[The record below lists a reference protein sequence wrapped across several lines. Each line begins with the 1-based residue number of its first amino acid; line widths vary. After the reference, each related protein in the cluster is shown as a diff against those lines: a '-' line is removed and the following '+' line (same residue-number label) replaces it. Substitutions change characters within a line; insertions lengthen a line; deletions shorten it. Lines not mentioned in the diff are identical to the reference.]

1 MNKRKFNSH
10 RPLFSTNLPQGLR
23 KPKIKWKI
31 FPILKLALRRTA
43 LFLGTIVLI
52 NLLIVGLASLFIP
65 SSNESAFTMP
75 NDAVLFL
82 KFDEGFSEV
91 PEMAGFSDPF
101 AAPKPTLQQLV
112 DALDHA
118 VTDTRVKGL
127 IARMEGGS
135 FDLTHS
141 YEIRAALKR
150 FRAAGKFAYIYSS
163 SYGEGG
169 GGLGRYYLAS
179 AFDEI
184 WMQPLGMVAITGVS
198 AEIPF
203 ARDAL
208 EKLGV
213 TPQFF
218 QRKEYKSAYE
228 SITNSK
234 ISEPNKEEL
243 TALVADIR
251 KEILREVPADR
262 KMSTAKFEALINK
275 GLIMSDEA
283 LKSGLI
289 DHADYGDVL
298 LDTVAEKVYGKRD
311 ADLINLV
318 DMGSYIGYSKSSSMT
333 SLVAHRPKVALVYAV
348 GAIMPSAG
356 EGGDFSGSNIAA
368 ADEIA
373 PVLHDIAK
381 DENIDAVVVRIDSP
395 GGSPT
400 ASESILRGIEK
411 VRAAGKPVI
420 VSMGS
425 AAASGGYW
433 IASSADQ
440 IFALPNTLTGSIGV
454 VGGKFALDAL
464 SQKLGVNWEKIEW
477 GQNAGIWSMSK
488 PFTPSE
494 AERMNAMMDH
504 VYDSFKD
511 RVAKGR
517 KMDPAKVEKIARGR
531 VWTGR
536 RALEVG
542 LVDQIGGLNEATDYT
557 ATLLGHK
564 SRNDLNIVIMP
575 KPKTTFEAL
584 LETISQGVSAGGFGY
599 KAQQALGAYLQ
610 PVLQMIA
617 MQKNPSDYTVYN
629 SITLD

>member
-31 FPILKLALRRTA
+31 FPILRTAFRRTA
-43 LFLGTIVLI
+43 LFLGTIMLSY
-52 NLLIVGLASLFIP
+52 LLIVGLVSLLIP

-118 VTDTRVKGL
+118 ATDTRVKGL

-184 WMQPLGMVAITGVS
+184 WMQPLGMIAITGVS
-198 AEIPF
+198 AEVPF

-262 KMSTAKFEALINK
+262 KMSTVKFEALINK

-289 DHADYGDVL
+289 DHANYGDVL

-318 DMGSYIGYSKSSSMT
+318 DMGSYIGYSKSSSMR
-333 SLVAHRPKVALVYAV
+333 SLGEKRPKVALVYAV
-348 GAIMPSAG
+348 GAIMPTAG
-356 EGGDFSGSNIAA
+356 EDSGFGGSYVAA

-411 VRAAGKPVI
+411 VRAAGKPVV

-454 VGGKFALDAL
+454 VGGKFALDGL
-464 SQKLGVNWEKIEW
+464 SEKLGVNWEKIEW

-504 VYDSFKD
+504 VYDAFKD

-517 KMDPAKVEKIARGR
+517 KMDPTKVEKIAKGR

-564 SRNDLNIVIMP
+564 DRQEINLIIMP
-575 KPKTTFEAL
+575 KPRSAFEML
-584 LETISQGVSAGGFGY
+584 LEKFG
-599 KAQQALGAYLQ
+599 QSVRLGAWIISVQNHFGSALQ
-610 PVLQMIA
+610 TVSQILA
-617 MQKNPSDYTVYN
+617 LQKNPSDYAVYE
-629 SITLD
+629 SLKIQ